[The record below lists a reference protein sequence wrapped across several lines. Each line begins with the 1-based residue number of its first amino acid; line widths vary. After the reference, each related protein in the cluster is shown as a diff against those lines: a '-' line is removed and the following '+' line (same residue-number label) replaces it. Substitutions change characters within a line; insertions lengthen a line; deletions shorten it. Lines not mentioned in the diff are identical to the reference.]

1 MFYKTLFLQSFCAM
15 NNFILIFFFLTLGL
29 LLQRVKQ
36 FPTSVYKL
44 LNKIVIYV
52 CLPAI
57 TLYHIPKIKWN
68 ADLLFPIGSGWISF
82 ILAFV
87 FFHFLGKK
95 LGWSNKLIGCLIL
108 TAGLSN
114 SSFLGYPII
123 EALFGKKGLETAVL
137 VDQPG
142 TFVVVSTLGIFVAAF
157 YSKGSPD
164 ALGILKKVVLF
175 PPFITFVVAC
185 LLNVFQVEF
194 DESLQAIL
202 LKIGSFVTP
211 LALLSVGLQLTFDR
225 RSRHWKFLQL
235 GLFYKLILAP
245 FIILVLYVFIL
256 KQHSE
261 AIKITLMEMAMAPMI
276 TGAILASTYG
286 LKPKLSS
293 MMIGFGIPASF
304 ITLTIWYFI
313 VSYI

>member
-1 MFYKTLFLQSFCAM
+1 M
-15 NNFILIFFFLTLGL
+15 NNFILIFFFLFLGL

-36 FPTSVYKL
+36 FPVNTYKV
-44 LNKIVIYV
+44 LNKIVIYI

-57 TLYHIPKIKWN
+57 TLFHIPKIKWN
-68 ADLLFPIGSGWISF
+68 NDLLFPIASGWITF

-87 FFHFLGKK
+87 FFHFLGKRF
-95 LGWSNKLIGCLIL
+95 GWSNKLIGCLIL

-123 EALFGKKGLETAVL
+123 EALFGKKGLETAIL

-142 TFVVVSTLGIFVAAF
+142 TFVVVSTLGVFVAAF

-164 ALGILKKVVLF
+164 TFSIIKKVLFF
-175 PPFITFVVAC
+175 PPFLTFVFAC
-185 LLNVFQVEF
+185 FMNIFQFDF
-194 DESLQAIL
+194 DENLQAVL
-202 LKIGSFVTP
+202 LKLGSIVTP

-225 RSRHWKFLQL
+225 KSKHWKFLRL

-293 MMIGFGIPASF
+293 MMIGFGIPISF
-304 ITLTIWYFI
+304 VTLAVWYFAVQFI
-313 VSYI
+313 

>member
-1 MFYKTLFLQSFCAM
+1 M
-15 NNFILIFFFLTLGL
+15 NNFILIFFFLALGL
-29 LLQRVKQ
+29 VLQHIKQ
-36 FPTSVYKL
+36 FPTRIYKM

-57 TLYHIPKIKWN
+57 TLYHIPKIKWSN
-68 ADLLFPIGSGWISF
+68 ELLFPIASGWISF
-82 ILAFV
+82 LLAFL
-87 FFHFLGKK
+87 FFHFLGRR

-114 SSFLGYPII
+114 SSFLGYPIV
-123 EALFGKKGLETAVL
+123 EALFGKKGLETAIL

-142 TFVVVSTLGIFVAAF
+142 TFVVVSTLGVFVAAF

-164 ALGILKKVVLF
+164 TFSIVKKIVFF

-185 LLNVFQVEF
+185 LMNIFQYDLDLN
-194 DESLQAIL
+194 LQFGL
-202 LKIGSFVTP
+202 LKIGSLVTP

-225 RSRHWKFLQL
+225 KSQHWRFLRL
-235 GLFYKLILAP
+235 GLFFRLIITP

-261 AIKITLMEMAMAPMI
+261 AIKITIIEMAMAPMI

-293 MMIGFGIPASF
+293 MMIGFGIPISF
-304 ITLTIWYFI
+304 LTLAIWYFVI
-313 VSYI
+313 GFI

>member
-1 MFYKTLFLQSFCAM
+1 M
-15 NNFILIFFFLTLGL
+15 NNFILIFFFLALGL
-29 LLQRVKQ
+29 VLQHIKQ
-36 FPTSVYKL
+36 FPTRIYKM
-44 LNKIVIYV
+44 LNKIVIYI

-57 TLYHIPKIKWN
+57 TLYHIPKIKWSN
-68 ADLLFPIGSGWISF
+68 ELLFPIASGWISF
-82 ILAFV
+82 LLAFL
-87 FFHFLGKK
+87 FFHFLGRR

-114 SSFLGYPII
+114 SSFLGYPIV
-123 EALFGKKGLETAVL
+123 EALFGKKGLETAIL

-142 TFVVVSTLGIFVAAF
+142 TFVVVSTLGVFVAAF

-164 ALGILKKVVLF
+164 AFSIVKKIVFF

-185 LLNVFQVEF
+185 LMNIFQYDLDLN
-194 DESLQAIL
+194 LQFGL
-202 LKIGSFVTP
+202 LKIGSLVTP

-225 RSRHWKFLQL
+225 KSEHWRFLWL
-235 GLFYKLILAP
+235 GLFFRLIITP

-256 KQHSE
+256 KQHSD
-261 AIKITLMEMAMAPMI
+261 AIKITIIEMAMAPMI

-293 MMIGFGIPASF
+293 MMIGFGIPISF
-304 ITLTIWYFI
+304 LTLAIWYFVI
-313 VSYI
+313 GFI

>member
-1 MFYKTLFLQSFCAM
+1 M
-15 NNFILIFFFLTLGL
+15 NNFILIFFFLALGL
-29 LLQRVKQ
+29 VLQHIKQ
-36 FPTSVYKL
+36 FPTRIYKI

-57 TLYHIPKIKWN
+57 TLYHIPKIKWSN
-68 ADLLFPIGSGWISF
+68 ELLFPIASGWISF
-82 ILAFV
+82 LLAFL
-87 FFHFLGKK
+87 FFHFLGRR

-114 SSFLGYPII
+114 SSFLGYPIV
-123 EALFGKKGLETAVL
+123 EALFGKKGLETAIL

-142 TFVVVSTLGIFVAAF
+142 TFVVVSTLGVFVAAF

-164 ALGILKKVVLF
+164 TFSIVKKIVFF

-185 LLNVFQVEF
+185 LMNIFQYDLDLN
-194 DESLQAIL
+194 LQFGL
-202 LKIGSFVTP
+202 LKIGSLVTP

-225 RSRHWKFLQL
+225 KSQHWHFLWL
-235 GLFYKLILAP
+235 GLFFRLIITP

-261 AIKITLMEMAMAPMI
+261 AIKITIIEMAMAPMI

-293 MMIGFGIPASF
+293 MMIGFGIPISF
-304 ITLTIWYFI
+304 LTLAIWYFVI
-313 VSYI
+313 GFI

>member
-1 MFYKTLFLQSFCAM
+1 M
-15 NNFILIFFFLTLGL
+15 NNFILIFFFLFLGL
-29 LLQRVKQ
+29 LLQKVKG
-36 FPTSVYKL
+36 FPSNTYKV
-44 LNKIVIYV
+44 LNKIVIYL

-57 TLYHIPKIKWN
+57 TLYHIPKIKWSN
-68 ADLLFPIGSGWISF
+68 ELLFPIGAGWITF

-95 LGWSNKLIGCLIL
+95 LKWSNKLIGCLIL

-142 TFVVVSTLGIFVAAF
+142 TFVVVSTLGVFVAAF

-164 ALGILKKVVLF
+164 TLSIIRKILLF
-175 PPFITFVVAC
+175 PPFIMFVLAC
-185 LLNVFQVEF
+185 LMNVYDYDLDLNIQ
-194 DESLQAIL
+194 SIL

-211 LALLSVGLQLTFDR
+211 LALLSVGLQLSFDR
-225 RSRHWKFLQL
+225 KSQHWKFLRL
-235 GLFYKLILAP
+235 GLFFKLILVP
-245 FIILVLYVFIL
+245 FVLLVLYVFIF

-261 AIKITLMEMAMAPMI
+261 PIKITIMETAMAPMI

-293 MMIGFGIPASF
+293 MMIGFGIPVSF
-304 ITLTIWYFI
+304 LTLAIWYFI
-313 VSYI
+313 VSLI

>member
-1 MFYKTLFLQSFCAM
+1 M
-15 NNFILIFFFLTLGL
+15 NNFILIFFFLFLGL
-29 LLQRVKQ
+29 LLQRVKW
-36 FPTSVYKL
+36 FPTHIYKF
-44 LNKIVIYV
+44 LNKVVIYF

-68 ADLLFPIGSGWISF
+68 NELLFPIGAGWLTF

-87 FFHFLGKK
+87 FFHFLGRR

-123 EALFGKKGLETAVL
+123 EALYGKKGLETAVL

-142 TFVVVSTLGIFVAAF
+142 TFVVVSTLGVFVAAF
-157 YSKGSPD
+157 YSKGNPNTFS
-164 ALGILKKVVLF
+164 IIKKIILF
-175 PPFITFVVAC
+175 PPFIMFVLAC
-185 LLNVFQVEF
+185 LMNVYDYDLDLDIQSV
-194 DESLQAIL
+194 L
-202 LKIGSFVTP
+202 LKIGSLVTP
-211 LALLSVGLQLTFDR
+211 LALLSVGLQLNFDKK
-225 RSRHWKFLQL
+225 SQHWRFLRL
-235 GLFYKLILAP
+235 GLFFKLILVP
-245 FIILVLYVFIL
+245 FVILVLYVFIF

-261 AIKITLMEMAMAPMI
+261 PIKITIMETAMAPMI

-293 MMIGFGIPASF
+293 MMIGFGIPISF
-304 ITLTIWYFI
+304 ATLAIWYFVTSFI
-313 VSYI
+313 